1 MTDPTVFGMAGN
13 TLLAGGEAGAEAILP
28 LKGFYDYIKNLL
40 DSKIAKM
47 SGQKTIIENHFYIDG
62 EEVSART
69 YTRVKEELA
78 EDYKKRR

>member
-1 MTDPTVFGMAGN
+1 MTQPTVFGASGN

-28 LKGFYDYIKNLL
+28 LTEFYNYLTNLL
-40 DSKIAKM
+40 DTKIAKM
-47 SGQKTIIENHFYIDG
+47 TTGNTIIENHFYIDG

-69 YTRVKEELA
+69 YTRVKEALG

>member
-1 MTDPTVFGMAGN
+1 MLN
-13 TLLAGGEAGAEAILP
+13 
-28 LKGFYDYIKNLL
+28 
-40 DSKIAKM
+40 SKIEKKKKK
-47 SGQKTIIENHFYIDG
+47 KTIIENHFYIDG